1 MEAPSTDQVTV
12 PPHVAV
18 VLGVALLAVSS
29 AGVLV
34 RSAEGADPLAIA
46 LWRTTIV
53 ATLLLP
59 AARPIGRRDAAL
71 VALAGACLA
80 AHFVTWFAS
89 LALISVMRST
99 VLVCLGPLWTG
110 LMEWALYRERPRRA
124 FWVGLVVAVPGVAL
138 LAGTDGAPSSL
149 VGDALATVGGMLSA
163 AYLVVG
169 RSVRARVGIGTYA
182 PLVCVAAAASLLPV
196 VVATGTP
203 VVGFPAATWAAIVG
217 LALGPQMFGHNGY
230 NYALKYLS
238 AATVSTVVLLEPVGA
253 TLLAAV
259 FLGEVPGPLAILGGA
274 LAIGGVIISIRR

>member
-1 MEAPSTDQVTV
+1 MNASSTDEKVV
-12 PPHVAV
+12 PPRVGV
-18 VLGVALLAVSS
+18 VLFVALLAVSS

-34 RSAEGADPLAIA
+34 RSADGADPLAIA

-71 VALAGACLA
+71 VALAGVCLA

-89 LALISVMRST
+89 LATISVMRST

-110 LMEWALYRERPRRA
+110 LMEWAFYRERPRRA
-124 FWVGLVVAVPGVAL
+124 YWVGLAVAVPGVAL
-138 LAGTDGAPSSL
+138 LAGTDGSPASL
-149 VGDALATVGGMLSA
+149 AGDGLATVGGMLSA
-163 AYLVVG
+163 AYLVIG

-182 PLVCVAAAASLLPV
+182 PLVCVAAALSLLPI
-196 VVATGTP
+196 VVATGTS

-217 LALGPQMFGHNGY
+217 LALGPQMLGHNGY
-230 NYALKYLS
+230 NYALRYMS

-253 TLLAAV
+253 TLLAAA
-259 FLGEVPGPLAILGGA
+259 FLGEVPGPLAVVGGT
-274 LAIGGVIISIRR
+274 LAIGGVIISIRE